1 MYLRGEPD
9 YLNEDWAAK
18 TIPIQ
23 MGSVQVGQ
31 AIRDEN
37 NAYFNL
43 LDNFNVGLALSA
55 IFLLSFLGILSLAFL
70 INKLTER
77 IRFDPSERSP
87 TKISKAIASTVASLG
102 MNQLS
107 AIGIFVLFVNQYL
120 WLAELFITNNVK
132 TNKVVRLS
140 LKIKISKLNKFLAQ
154 VVDTNFL
161 IRDQSDILSSRKVA
175 CMVQNEPVYVP
186 VNYRSDI
193 FLSQSGLF
201 SSEVTCSPARPPIRS
216 YGRSIMKKLA

>member
-9 YLNEDWAAK
+9 YLNEDWVAK

-31 AIRDEN
+31 AIRDKN

-55 IFLLSFLGILSLAFL
+55 IFLLSFLGILSLDFL

-77 IRFDPSERSP
+77 IRFGSSERSP
-87 TKISKAIASTVASLG
+87 TKISEAIASTVASLG
-102 MNQLS
+102 VNQLS

-120 WLAELFITNNVK
+120 WLAELFLTNNIK
-132 TNKVVRLS
+132 TNKVVRFF
-140 LKIKISKLNKFLAQ
+140 LKIK
-154 VVDTNFL
+154 
-161 IRDQSDILSSRKVA
+161 
-175 CMVQNEPVYVP
+175 
-186 VNYRSDI
+186 
-193 FLSQSGLF
+193 
-201 SSEVTCSPARPPIRS
+201 
-216 YGRSIMKKLA
+216 